1 MASRCSTRAFCAVL
15 LLTCTLAAHAT
26 NRVIVNTTA
35 DDFGADGAHC
45 SLREALY
52 TLNQKQNFGGC
63 TIVSGS
69 LFDSVSLPAGTFTT
83 TIAPVQNNAFAGG
96 ALVLSQN
103 VVVIG
108 AGAGKTIIDGG
119 NLDAVFRSRVSSG
132 LVGIVDATV
141 RNGLSGAFAGA
152 GLDHRGEAQ
161 LLLQRVFFSRNDGPY
176 AVYSLGATGV
186 NLLEATIGHNE
197 GGGVELDT
205 TSGSST
211 INVVNSTISD
221 NASPGGE
228 SGLNIE
234 AEQGLTVTATISN
247 STIAFNTSH
256 DADAAGLIVAGD
268 GVTLY
273 LRNSIVA
280 DNIRNTRYLDDCETG
295 EPTLISQGYNI
306 VGHVGV
312 CPFQGD
318 TSHDII
324 GVDPQLAP
332 LWDYGS
338 GVPTRAV
345 LPGSLAYNAG
355 NPTTPGSASPACEG
369 IDARGVARGQDGRCD
384 IGAYEHHVDYYVNS
398 LADDTDPT
406 ASDSLCTAFNPCT
419 LRKAIQKANDSAG
432 FTTIQLPTGTIEL
445 ARAPNNRYNEDG
457 ALDVLT
463 RNAVMLV
470 GTGATIIDGAAL
482 DTTFRSGYVST
493 STALLGV
500 TVRNG
505 NSLGAGGGIRVDA
518 GSLLL
523 DHSRVTGNRAAAGN
537 GMYVLP
543 GATAEISSSTIDHN
557 QPNSTFQ
564 SEGGGI
570 LVGGTLQL
578 LNTTVADNAAL
589 QTGAGIYST
598 GDVSMSFTTIAGNTQ
613 PVGTGAAGLDGN
625 GGFWHASNSIIAG
638 NAQVS
643 GATRNESDCAVVLQ
657 LDGPTFVQNQTGCT
671 LAGTT
676 SDAFGGQDARLSSLT
691 FQGGAT
697 PTIGPEPGSPVI
709 GLITDLTQCVDLDGD
724 QLFTDQR
731 DIARPLF
738 TAWLAGARCTI
749 GAFQDTSDVI
759 FADELE

>member
-1 MASRCSTRAFCAVL
+1 MAIRGSSRAFCAVL
-15 LLTCTLAAHAT
+15 LFTSALAAQAT
-26 NRVIVNTTA
+26 NRVVVNTTA
-35 DDFGADGAHC
+35 DDFGLDGAHC

-83 TIAPVQNNAFAGG
+83 TIAPVQNNVFAGG

-132 LVGIVDATV
+132 LIGIVDATV
-141 RNGLSGAFAGA
+141 RNGLSGDFEGA
-152 GLDHRGEAQ
+152 GLDFRGEAQ
-161 LLLQRVFFSRNDGPY
+161 LLLQRVYFTQNHGY
-176 AVYSLGATGV
+176 YTVYSLGATGV
-186 NLLEATIGHNE
+186 NLLEAAVGHNE
-197 GGGVELDT
+197 GNGVELDT
-205 TSGSST
+205 SSGSST

-221 NASPGGE
+221 NASPSGA
-228 SGLNIE
+228 SGLVIE
-234 AEQGLTVTATISN
+234 ANEGLTVTATISN
-247 STIAFNTSH
+247 STIAFNTSSN
-256 DADAAGLIVAGD
+256 DYAAGLIVAGD
-268 GVTLY
+268 GVTVY
-273 LRNSIVA
+273 MRNSIVA
-280 DNIRNTRYLDDCETG
+280 DNIRGSRFLDDCETG
-295 EPTLISQGYNI
+295 GPTLISQGYNI
-306 VGHVGV
+306 IGHVGV

-318 TSHDII
+318 TSHDIV

-355 NPTTPGSASPACEG
+355 NPATPGSASPACEG
-369 IDARGVARGQDGRCD
+369 IDARGVTRGNDGRCD
-384 IGAYEHHVDYYVNS
+384 IGAYEHHVDYIVDS
-398 LADDTDPT
+398 LADSTDPT
-406 ASDSLCTAFNPCT
+406 ANDSLCTVFNPCT
-419 LRKAIQKANDSAG
+419 LRKAIQKANDASG
-432 FTTIQLPTGTIEL
+432 FTTIQLPTGTIQL
-445 ARAPNNRYNEDG
+445 ARAPNNGDNEDG
-457 ALDVLT
+457 ALDIVT

-470 GTGATIIDGAAL
+470 GTGATTIDGGGL
-482 DTTFRSGYVST
+482 DTTFRSGFVST

-505 NSLGAGGGIRVDA
+505 NSLGAGGGVRVDA

-523 DHSRVTGNRAAAGN
+523 DHSRVTGNRAVAGN

-543 GATAEISSSTIDHN
+543 GATAEIDYSTIDHN
-557 QPNSTFQ
+557 RSNSSLQ
-564 SEGGGI
+564 SLGGGI
-570 LVGGTLQL
+570 LAGGAVRL
-578 LNTTVADNAAL
+578 LNSTVADNAVM
-589 QTGAGIYST
+589 QTGAGMYST

-613 PVGTGAAGLDGN
+613 PVGTGAAGLAGN
-625 GGFWHASNSIIAG
+625 GGFWHVSNSIIAG

-657 LDGPTFVQNQTGCT
+657 LQGPTFIQDQTGCT

-676 SDAFGGQDARLSSLT
+676 SDASGGQDARLSSLT

-697 PTIGPEPGSPVI
+697 PTIGPESGSPVL
-709 GLITDLTQCVDLDGD
+709 GLMTDATQCVDIDGN

-731 DIARPLF
+731 DMDRPLS
-738 TAWLAGARCTI
+738 AGARCTV
-749 GAFQDTSDVI
+749 GAFQNTSDVI